1 MNRCNRILFALV
13 MVSIAVSISARGPI
27 SAQTVDPCATAAAAL
42 PVSSVQHAGPGHA
55 KDDHDGHKPP
65 KYLDALWAHRAQFAR
80 ASAATSGATRT
91 YDAGEIAVIEDAG
104 DLLLRP
110 NPYDLR
116 DHGLRLSPNT
126 AGGYDVSRIE
136 YGFRRPLG
144 SALTLGDDD
153 SRQDSL
159 RFDFS
164 FFGRSF
170 DSVFINSDGNLTFGE
185 ADTETTERSVTRLL
199 EGPPRIA
206 PLFADLDPASG
217 GRVLIASGASS
228 YTVTWCAVPEY
239 GGRRRATTQVTM
251 LPGGIVEI
259 HSSSLTTIADAIV
272 AVSPGHTSA
281 FTPVDLSSA
290 NGSGAP
296 AAAVGERFTTQ
307 SALDTIMATRRFLG
321 AHPDEFDSVV
331 FFTDSE
337 VLTDGFA
344 YELTIANNIQGI
356 NLEEFDASS
365 DWGSGGRL
373 QSLLMM
379 DALGKYPD
387 NPHEVFLGTNST
399 LSILGQEFGHRW
411 LSFFT
416 FRDANGRLSRELL
429 GRDAAHWS
437 FFVDSDASVVEGNDI
452 EEITP
457 GSFRTVAATARYSR
471 LDQYAMGLLD
481 QSEVPPFFYVQNPT
495 NVSPAR
501 SARSAPEIGVT
512 FQGTRQDVTLDAIIA
527 AAGPRD
533 PSAAES
539 KRDYTQAF
547 IYITSRGRAVSAAEV
562 AKVDRIRMAWEQ
574 FLSAATD
581 SRMRVDTRLP

>member
-1 MNRCNRILFALV
+1 MQKA
-13 MVSIAVSISARGPI
+13 
-27 SAQTVDPCATAAAAL
+27 D
-42 PVSSVQHAGPGHA
+42 HAGRQA
-55 KDDHDGHKPP
+55 P
-65 KYLDALWAHRAQFAR
+65 KYLDALWAHQAQYAR
-80 ASAATSGATRT
+80 AGAASAVAAGVN
-91 YDAGEIAVIEDAG
+91 YDAGEIAVLEDAG
-104 DLLLRP
+104 DLLLRR
-110 NPYDLR
+110 NRFDLR
-116 DHGLRLSPNT
+116 DNGLRLTPNA
-126 AGGYDVSRIE
+126 AGGYDVSRIT
-136 YGFRRPLG
+136 YGFRRSLG

-153 SRQDSL
+153 TQPDAL

-164 FFGRSF
+164 FFGLSY
-170 DSVFINSDGNLTFGE
+170 DHVFVNSDGNLTFGE
-185 ADTETTERSVTRLL
+185 SDTEATERSVTRLL
-199 EGPPRIA
+199 GGPPRIA

-217 GRVLIASGASS
+217 GRVLIASAESA

-239 GGRRRATTQVTM
+239 GSRRRATTQVTL
-251 LPGGIVEI
+251 LPGGVVEV
-259 HSSSLTTIADAIV
+259 HSSSLTTVEDAIV

-281 FTPVDLSSA
+281 FTPVDLSSPHS
-290 NGSGAP
+290 SGDAG
-296 AAAVGERFTTQ
+296 AAVGERFTTQ
-307 SALDTIMATRRFLG
+307 SALDTIAATRRFLG
-321 AHPDEFDSVV
+321 AHPDVFDNVV

-344 YELTIANNIQGI
+344 YELTIANDIRGL
-356 NLEEFDASS
+356 NLEEFDASA

-437 FFVDSDASVVEGNDI
+437 FFMDSDASVVEGNDI
-452 EEITP
+452 EEISP

-495 NVSPAR
+495 NVSPPR
-501 SARSAPEIGVT
+501 NARSAPEIGVT
-512 FQGTRQDVTLDAIIA
+512 FQGTRREVTIADIIA
-527 AAGPRD
+527 AAGTRE

-547 IYITSRGRAVSAAEV
+547 IYVTSRGRSAATAEV
-562 AKVDRIRMAWEQ
+562 EKVDRIRVAWEQ